1 MKIVTGRIRRL
12 YDEALNHNI
21 LSTNMLLM
29 ALSAL
34 NNEIHYN
41 DKLTDKKVAEYQ
53 SYRTILAKTALNNG
67 VDKQR
72 ISKVMKFLSSDRYP
86 SYNQILRLIT
96 LINSNTYIYHTNY
109 IPDTDLVFKSETEIS
124 EQEQQPIIIR
134 NQNNIEQEQQF
145 NEICNTIS
153 NSFHISPIT
162 ADMQVKI
169 RQIQASNDIILQA
182 LKWHT
187 SDINKALC
195 DKQFNNSYDKFS
207 YVIGILKKKIP
218 DTISSIEQQEKEE
231 QELFDDNAKAIIDGD
246 ATLEEMIEILCDKYH
261 NSAHYGKNDY
271 VKEELTKAIERVK
284 KNKEQN

>member
-41 DKLTDKKVAEYQ
+41 DNLTDKKVAEYQ

-96 LINSNTYIYHTNY
+96 LINSNTYIYHADY

-145 NEICNTIS
+145 SEICDTLS
-153 NSFHISPIT
+153 NSFYISPIT
-162 ADMQVKI
+162 ADMQAKI
-169 RQIQASNDIILQA
+169 RQIQASNDIIMQA
-182 LKWHT
+182 LKWHKN
-187 SDINKALC
+187 DINKALC

-207 YVIGILKKKIP
+207 YLIGIIKKKIP
-218 DTISSIEQQEKEE
+218 EVIKKLERDKKEE

-246 ATLEEMIEILCDKYH
+246 ATLEEMIKILCDKYP
-261 NSAHYGKNDY
+261 NSSHYGMHDY

-284 KNKEQN
+284 KSKEQY